1 MRIRWRNFE
10 LPGKVEVDRETLSP
24 TYGRFAIEPFER
36 GYGTTVGN
44 SIRRVLLSSLEGTA
58 VTSIKI
64 QDVQHEFSTIS
75 GVLEDVTDIILN
87 IKKLL
92 LKIEVNHPVS
102 LRIEETEPG
111 EVTAGHIQPHANL
124 EVVNPQ
130 MHIATIVEP
139 TRFVVDLEARRGR
152 GYVTAAENER
162 EGQDLGTIPVDSIFS
177 PVLRVK
183 HRTEDTRVGQMV
195 NYDRL
200 ILEIWTDGTVEPEM
214 ALVEAA
220 KILRKHLNPFVH
232 YFDLGPELQQASKR
246 EDEEEKR
253 ARHLEEFHT
262 KLARPISELDLS
274 VRATNCLEAEGLKTM
289 ADLVKKP
296 ESQMLEIRNLG
307 KTSLKEI
314 KKKLTEAGLSLG
326 MDLNAP
332 EKLQEEE
339 QQEQEKEKQEEEVI
353 A

>member
-10 LPGKVEVDRETLSP
+10 LPGKVDVDKEILSP
-24 TYGRFAIEPFER
+24 TYGKFTIEPFEK

-58 VTSIKI
+58 VTSVRM
-64 QDVQHEFSTIS
+64 QGVQHEFSTIP

-92 LKIEVNHPVS
+92 LKIDVNHPVS
-102 LRIEETEPG
+102 LRIEEAEPG
-111 EVTAGHIQPHANL
+111 EVTAGHVQPHANV

-139 TRFVVDLEARRGR
+139 TQFVIDLEARRGR
-152 GYVTAAENER
+152 GYITAAENER
-162 EGQDLGTIPVDSIFS
+162 DGQELGTIPVDSIFS
-177 PVLRVK
+177 PVLRVR

-200 ILEIWTDGTVEPEM
+200 VLEIWTDGTVEPEM

-253 ARHLEEFHT
+253 ARHLEELHT

-274 VRATNCLEAEGLKTM
+274 VRASNCLEVEGMKTL
-289 ADLVKKP
+289 ADLVKMSEP
-296 ESQMLEIRNLG
+296 QMLEIRNLG

-314 KKKLTEAGLSLG
+314 KKKLADIGFSLG
-326 MDLNAP
+326 MDPNAP
-332 EKLQEEE
+332 EKLQEEP
-339 QQEQEKEKQEEEVI
+339 EEEVI
-353 A
+353 V